1 MTQPKPTAHEV
12 RRIAVAAI
20 VDPRTVRTY
29 LEGRPTRSTTAVRIA
44 EALRALGLPAP
55 QSTAAT
61 PATEVDR

>member
-1 MTQPKPTAHEV
+1 MKQPQPTAHEV

-55 QSTAAT
+55 QSTAAA
-61 PATEVDR
+61 PATGVEQ